1 MHFIPLL
8 ETKPGGI
15 HNAAAFIGQPWG
27 SDFKKLKVELEYR
40 YDGEGTRKF
49 VNVLLL
55 FCEYE
60 ASQVK
65 AAVKTCISRRA
76 FNDEAV
82 RNVLEY
88 QPDAIRKSIDLTQR
102 PELQIKTN
110 GIRNAGE
117 YDKLLLTNF
126 KNTNEG
132 SVIHGQQ
139 YIA

>member
-1 MHFIPLL
+1 MHYIPLL
-8 ETKPGGI
+8 KTKPGGI

-27 SDFKKLKVELEYR
+27 SDFEKLKIELEYR
-40 YDGEGTRKF
+40 YDGEGTKKF
-49 VNVLLL
+49 INVLLL

-82 RNVLEY
+82 RNILEY
-88 QPDAIRKSIDLTQR
+88 QPDAIRKSIDLTHK

-110 GIRNAGE
+110 GIRQASE
-117 YDKLLLTNF
+117 YDEFLLTNF
-126 KNTNEG
+126 KTTNEG
-132 SVIHGQQ
+132 SVQYGKQ